1 MLGRCKV
8 GRPPGNISGQG
19 VENVLSAS
27 DKELENWLAANEETS
42 DVGNKLCD
50 HSAKLTNLVMNFS
63 ESGTHILSNYTL
75 FEWKPDSSRS
85 PSYLYLRGKI
95 QRITKYSEYFGADL
109 FKIKEIK
116 DVWLIATNRPINFS
130 AARSSDE
137 WNDKLK
143 PFNNENEENC
153 KTGIILLYWV
163 ISNYAQYSTVEYTEY
178 STNTISVMR
187 YSILRRTPSRNG
199 RRWKCAV
206 REQS

>member
-1 MLGRCKV
+1 MTAKYNYSDFHFFGTTIPSDYRLYLLVDESNKAPKERLQSIMLGRCKV

-153 KTGIILLYWV
+153 KTGIILLY
-163 ISNYAQYSTVEYTEY
+163 
-178 STNTISVMR
+178 
-187 YSILRRTPSRNG
+187 
-199 RRWKCAV
+199 
-206 REQS
+206 